1 MLLPTIHEQF
11 PLSFPFC
18 KPSKQSRETLLSSG
32 GIIGLAPSESLK
44 QISVPS
50 LIQQLHDAKII
61 EEEVFSITLINSFE
75 GILSVGGTAAESMA
89 RISERIEQFL
99 GTSSPSASAE
109 QVMDAEQDAAD
120 LTNGASENLVA
131 AGQVEKR
138 DADPQ
143 SHEQV
148 QDTNAQSKNRKKVA
162 RQEPDLLV
170 DPVGRRARRPKPV
183 DTHAQ
188 PSWKD
193 EWRWTPVEGAEGWW
207 QTLMRGVWVDNAKIL
222 KNQPCVVDVSS
233 CCTFLL

>member
-1 MLLPTIHEQF
+1 M
-11 PLSFPFC
+11 
-18 KPSKQSRETLLSSG
+18 
-32 GIIGLAPSESLK
+32 GLAPSESLK
-44 QISVPS
+44 QITVPS

-61 EEEVFSITLINSFE
+61 EEEVFSITLVNSFE
-75 GILSVGGTAAESMA
+75 GVLSIGGTAAESMS

-131 AGQVEKR
+131 AGQVGKR
-138 DADPQ
+138 DVDSQNSDQTQKTESQ
-143 SHEQV
+143 SS
-148 QDTNAQSKNRKKVA
+148 DRKIVR
-162 RQEPDLLV
+162 RQEPEPLL

-193 EWRWTPVEGAEGWW
+193 DWRWTPVEGAEGWW

-222 KNQPCVVDVSS
+222 KNQPTVVDVR
-233 CCTFLL
+233 F